1 MVVPSKP
8 VITICTISVPDLAL
22 TQFLQVSFQ
31 FSFAALKS
39 LNMQIVCPLLLVL
52 KLVRC

>member
-8 VITICTISVPDLAL
+8 VITICTISMPDLAL

-39 LNMQIVCPLLLVL
+39 LNMQVICPLLLVFNM
-52 KLVRC
+52 VTD